1 MVWSFDPL
9 VRRNARLNVQ
19 KLGTHV
25 RDYMPNFYGNMDDA
39 INAGDPSDRVFAW
52 WILDSASAISAARAP
67 IADVD
72 PADLDEARVI
82 AIPDDIVSLRTT
94 DPDQARE
101 WRMRVREQFLD
112 ALEGGFSVVG
122 LDSHGSYVLAK
133 GSTS

>member
-1 MVWSFDPL
+1 M
-9 VRRNARLNVQ
+9 
-19 KLGTHV
+19 
-25 RDYMPNFYGNMDDA
+25 
-39 INAGDPSDRVFAW
+39 
-52 WILDSASAISAARAP
+52 
-67 IADVD
+67 
-72 PADLDEARVI
+72 
-82 AIPDDIVSLRTT
+82 SLRTT